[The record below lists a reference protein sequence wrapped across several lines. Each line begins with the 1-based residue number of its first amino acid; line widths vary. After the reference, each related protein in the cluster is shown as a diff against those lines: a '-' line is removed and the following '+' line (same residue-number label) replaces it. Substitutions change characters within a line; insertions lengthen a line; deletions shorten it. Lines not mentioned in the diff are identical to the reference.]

1 MTIVSQTF
9 HRTLIADLA
18 SLVQTLGESETSGGL
33 TLTLQ
38 IVLTPK
44 GESFGQGDG
53 HYMRS
58 CHTERGRLTAIALR

>member
-9 HRTLIADLA
+9 HRSLIADLA
-18 SLVQTLGESETSGGL
+18 SLVQTLGESETSDGL

-38 IVLTPK
+38 IVLTPE

-53 HYMRS
+53 RS
-58 CHTERGRLTAIALR
+58 MWIVGG

>member
-18 SLVQTLGESETSGGL
+18 SLVQTLGESETFDGL

-38 IVLTPK
+38 IVLTSK

-53 HYMRS
+53 RS
-58 CHTERGRLTAIALR
+58 MWIVGG